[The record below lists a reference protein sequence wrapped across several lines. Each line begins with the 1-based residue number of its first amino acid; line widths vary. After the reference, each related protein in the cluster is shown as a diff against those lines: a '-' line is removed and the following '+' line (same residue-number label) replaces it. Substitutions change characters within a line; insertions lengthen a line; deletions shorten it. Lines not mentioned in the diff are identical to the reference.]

1 MIPVGA
7 VGGGCTRL
15 LRAKDIACEGGRV
28 WICAF
33 GSARTGDRRRNA
45 VRGAS
50 VPRFLKVVEKVKL
63 VLAARVL
70 QNEIQLLCLA
80 PAVVFAIDIKRVN
93 V

>member
-1 MIPVGA
+1 
-7 VGGGCTRL
+7 
-15 LRAKDIACEGGRV
+15 
-28 WICAF
+28 
-33 GSARTGDRRRNA
+33 
-45 VRGAS
+45 

-80 PAVVFAIDIKRVN
+80 PAVVFAIDIKRVD